1 MHKILTIA
9 HREFSAMVATK
20 AFLLSLVLMPILMGG
35 GIVAAALLG
44 RVADTSTKTLV
55 IIDGTAEG
63 AAFAGLE
70 KAANAHNAVIDA
82 VAQANS
88 KSAPSPAGKGPFGKA
103 TLTRIVLER
112 APQSSLTDESRVEL
126 SNRSRK
132 GDIDGFVELPANL
145 FATAADVRPLV
156 QYHSQN
162 TPLADS
168 RQWLE
173 RNLNE
178 VVRTERLRSLS
189 LDPDLVRRATA
200 PVELKSF
207 GLSEAASAGSAAKP
221 ARESSE
227 MRSIFL
233 PFGLMMLMFMV
244 IMMTAQPALE
254 TVLEEKGN
262 RIAELL
268 LGSASPFQLMAG
280 KLLGTVAGSV
290 CILSVYLGGGLAAV
304 WYKEWFDYVPWSLVP
319 WFVAYQVLAVL
330 FYNSIFLAIGASV
343 NQLKEAQSLL
353 LPVWLLLALPMFVWF
368 NLVREPNGRL
378 ATWLSFFPPATPLV
392 MTLRLGTQT
401 PTPLWQPIAGFV
413 LMLLAT
419 LVGVY
424 IAGRIFRVGILWQ
437 GAAPKLRDLA
447 RWAING

>member
-20 AFLLSLVLMPILMGG
+20 AFLLSLVLMPVLMGG

-44 RVADTSTKTLV
+44 RVAETSTKTLV
-55 IIDGTAEG
+55 IVDGTSGG
-63 AAFAGLE
+63 AAVAALE
-70 KAANAHNAVIDA
+70 KAAAAHNAFIDA
-82 VAQANS
+82 AAQASS
-88 KSAPSPAGKGPFGKA
+88 KAGPAPANKGPFGQGA
-103 TLTRIVLER
+103 LTKIVLER
-112 APQSSLTDESRVEL
+112 APQTSLTDESRLEL

-132 GDIDGFVELPANL
+132 GDIDGFAELPADL
-145 FATAADVRPLV
+145 FSTATDVRPLV
-156 QYHSQN
+156 QFHSQHS
-162 TPLADS
+162 PLADS

-173 RNLNE
+173 RTLNE
-178 VVRTERLRSLS
+178 VVRSERLRSLS
-189 LDPDLVRRATA
+189 IDPDLVRRATA

-207 GLSEAASAGSAAKP
+207 GLSEAASTGGVAKP
-221 ARESSE
+221 AREASE

-268 LGSASPFQLMAG
+268 LGSASPFQLMVG

-290 CILSVYLGGGLAAV
+290 CILSVYLGGGMAV
-304 WYKEWFDYVPWSLVP
+304 LWYKEWFDFVPWSLVP

-330 FYNSIFLAIGASV
+330 FYNAIFLAIGASV

-368 NLVREPNGRL
+368 NLVREPNGKL

-401 PTPLWQPIAGFV
+401 GTPLWQPIAGFV
-413 LMLLAT
+413 VMLLAT

-447 RWAING
+447 KWAISG